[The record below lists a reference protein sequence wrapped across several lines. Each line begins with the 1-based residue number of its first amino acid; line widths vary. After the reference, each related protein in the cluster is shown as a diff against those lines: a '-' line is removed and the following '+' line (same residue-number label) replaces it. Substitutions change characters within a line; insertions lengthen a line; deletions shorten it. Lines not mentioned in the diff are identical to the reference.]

1 MTTPPVT
8 PSRPRSLGKGV
19 QALIP
24 SEIGSPADQAAALI
38 AAVQDVR
45 MPAALVQ
52 AAVLILEAASRP
64 EPMDEAGRER
74 AADLAMLFTRA
85 LDRDV

>member
-1 MTTPPVT
+1 MTTAPVT
-8 PSRPRSLGKGV
+8 PGRPRSLGKGV

-24 SEIGSPADQAAALI
+24 PETGSPADQAAALI
-38 AAVQDVR
+38 AAVQDVQ

-52 AAVLILEAASRP
+52 AAALILEAASRP
-64 EPMDEAGRER
+64 EPMDEACRER
-74 AADLAMLFTRA
+74 AADLAMLFARA